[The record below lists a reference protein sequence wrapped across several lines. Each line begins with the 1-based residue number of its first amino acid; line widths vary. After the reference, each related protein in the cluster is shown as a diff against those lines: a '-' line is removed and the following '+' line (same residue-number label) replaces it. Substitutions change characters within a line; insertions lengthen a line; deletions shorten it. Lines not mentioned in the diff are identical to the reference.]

1 MKRLA
6 YLLPLAV
13 FAVLIAYFLV
23 GLGRDPSKIPSALI
37 DKPLPE
43 FSLPPIEGGPGKGL
57 TSALFR
63 GRVSVLNVFASWC
76 IPCRAEH
83 KIITRLAGMNIAP
96 IYGLNYKDPP
106 AAALA
111 WLDELGNPY
120 AAIGADTDGR
130 VGIDL
135 GVYGIPETFIID
147 GDGRIRFKHVG
158 AVTDAVLDD
167 ELIPLIKKLGK

>member
-13 FAVLIAYFLV
+13 FAVLAAYFFV

-43 FSLPPIEGGPGKGL
+43 FALPPIEGGPGEGIS
-57 TSALFR
+57 SALFR

-76 IPCRAEH
+76 VPCRAEH
-83 KIITRLAGMNIAP
+83 KVITRLAEMKLAQV
-96 IYGLNYKDPP
+96 YGLNYKDRP

-120 AAIGADTDGR
+120 AAIGADTTGR
-130 VGIDL
+130 VGLEL
-135 GVYGIPETFIID
+135 GVYGIPETFVVD
-147 GDGRIRFKHVG
+147 PGGRIRYKHVG
-158 AVTDAVLDD
+158 PVNDAVLDD
-167 ELIPLIKKLGK
+167 EIIPLIKELGK

>member
-6 YLLPLAV
+6 YVLPLVV
-13 FAVLIAYFLV
+13 FAVLAVYFFV
-23 GLGRDPSKIPSALI
+23 GLGRDSKVIPSALI
-37 DKPLPE
+37 DKPVPE
-43 FSLPPIEGGPGKGL
+43 FTLPPIEGGPGDGL
-57 TSALFR
+57 STADLK

-83 KIITRLAGMNIAP
+83 KIITQLAEMKIAP
-96 IYGLNYKDPP
+96 VYGFNFRDPP
-106 AAALA
+106 NAALA

-130 VGIDL
+130 VAIDF

-147 GDGRIRFKHVG
+147 RGGRIRYKRVG
-158 AVTDAVLDD
+158 AITPDILKK
-167 ELIPLIKKLGK
+167 EIIPLIKELSK

>member
-6 YLLPLAV
+6 YLLPLGV
-13 FAVLIAYFLV
+13 FAVMAIYFFV
-23 GLGRDPSKIPSALI
+23 GLGMDPSKIPSALI

-43 FSLPPIEGGPGKGL
+43 FTLPPIEGGSMEGL
-57 TSALFR
+57 SSALFR
-63 GRVSVLNVFASWC
+63 DRVSVLNVFASWC

-83 KIITRLAGMNIAP
+83 KIITRLAKMKIAAV
-96 IYGLNYKDPP
+96 YGLNFKDPP
-106 AAALA
+106 ASALA

-147 GDGRIRFKHVG
+147 RGGRIRYKHVG
-158 AVTDAVLDD
+158 QVTRAVLDD
-167 ELIPLIKKLGK
+167 EIIPLIRELSK